1 MESEFNYIQFLD
13 FHEVPSFPANY
24 NLHLIV
30 IIIKFCVIF
39 WKREATRM
47 LKSKKMYQSVF

>member
-13 FHEVPSFPANY
+13 FHEVPSFAANY

-47 LKSKKMYQSVF
+47 LKSKKMYQSGF